1 MALKVKDKRES
12 SGMKAMNDKR
22 EREREREKRRAMM
35 ATYHVKDAV
44 LPILFL

>member
-22 EREREREKRRAMM
+22 ERSAE
-35 ATYHVKDAV
+35 
-44 LPILFL
+44 L

>member
-22 EREREREKRRAMM
+22 EREREKRRAMM

-44 LPILFL
+44 FPILFL

>member
-22 EREREREKRRAMM
+22 ERERSAE
-35 ATYHVKDAV
+35 
-44 LPILFL
+44 L

>member
-22 EREREREKRRAMM
+22 ERERERERERSAE
-35 ATYHVKDAV
+35 
-44 LPILFL
+44 L